1 MEAFW
6 ELIKAIFIG
15 IVQGITEWLP
25 ISSTGHMILADEF
38 IKLNVS
44 EAFRD
49 MFFVVIQLGSILAV
63 VVLYFHK
70 LNPFSPSKTPRQRQ
84 MTVVMWLKVAVAAVP
99 AALIGFLFDDD
110 INYLFYNYLTV
121 AVTLILYGVLFLL
134 LEKRNRNRTPAVA
147 DIDRLSYRTALGIG
161 LFQILA
167 LIPGTSRS
175 GSTILGAMF
184 LGCSRGVAAEFSFFL
199 AIPMMFGASGYK
211 LIKYFVKN
219 GLGFN
224 GLEWS
229 ILIAGTVTA
238 FAVSLFAIRFLMNY
252 IRKKDFKAFGW
263 YRIALGALVLVY
275 FGFFA

>member
-1 MEAFW
+1 M
-6 ELIKAIFIG
+6 
-15 IVQGITEWLP
+15 
-25 ISSTGHMILADEF
+25 
-38 IKLNVS
+38 
-44 EAFRD
+44 
-49 MFFVVIQLGSILAV
+49 
-63 VVLYFHK
+63 
-70 LNPFSPSKTPRQRQ
+70 
-84 MTVVMWLKVAVAAVP
+84 P

-134 LEKRNRNRTPAVA
+134 LEKRNRNRIPAVA

>member
-121 AVTLILYGVLFLL
+121 AVTLILYGAFFAAGTAQPGQSPRLGGHRPSELPHGTGDWALSNPGADSRHLPLRLHHFRGHVFGMLPQCGGGVFLFPGNPHDVRRQRLQAHQIL
-134 LEKRNRNRTPAVA
+134 CEKR
-147 DIDRLSYRTALGIG
+147 
-161 LFQILA
+161 
-167 LIPGTSRS
+167 S
-175 GSTILGAMF
+175 GF
-184 LGCSRGVAAEFSFFL
+184 
-199 AIPMMFGASGYK
+199 
-211 LIKYFVKN
+211 
-219 GLGFN
+219 
-224 GLEWS
+224 
-229 ILIAGTVTA
+229 
-238 FAVSLFAIRFLMNY
+238 
-252 IRKKDFKAFGW
+252 
-263 YRIALGALVLVY
+263 
-275 FGFFA
+275 